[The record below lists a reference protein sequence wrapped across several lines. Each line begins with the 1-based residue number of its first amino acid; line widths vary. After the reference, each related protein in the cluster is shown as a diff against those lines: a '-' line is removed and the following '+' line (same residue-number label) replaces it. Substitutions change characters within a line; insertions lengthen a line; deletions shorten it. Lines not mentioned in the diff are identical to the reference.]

1 MKLRSTLFLCLA
13 ALITASCGSQSAPAT
28 PTSPSTPTTTTPAIP
43 AASTPLTLVSPAS
56 DDQLG
61 TLRPTLTV
69 TNPASAVSGRTYE
82 FQLADCS
89 DFTLASGSKSNMIL
103 AHQDD
108 LEPCRHGVACQSYF
122 IVTQAVSHN
131 LTKLPQMNN
140 EKWEIGCKLT
150 EDFVVRRSKT
160 LPNKK

>member
-1 MKLRSTLFLCLA
+1 MFPARFLILQETLVTQRSTLFLCLA

-82 FQLADCS
+82 FQLADRS
-89 DFTLASGSKSNMIL
+89 DFTVGSGSKS
-103 AHQDD
+103 
-108 LEPCRHGVACQSYF
+108 SYF
-122 IVTQAVSHN
+122 QVN
-131 LTKLPQMNN
+131 LTKAGVA
-140 EKWEIGCKLT
+140 EGSGST
-150 EDFVVRRSKT
+150 AFAVD
-160 LPNKK
+160 